1 MKAQVAIEYLIIVSV
16 AIIVLLPLIIYANE
30 MIRNYN
36 EETKI
41 SLAKNAV
48 KKLGESADWVYS
60 QGQPAKLTTEVY
72 FPEGITQASLE
83 NNTILLRMKI
93 LSGISDIYY
102 STISPL
108 NGSIPS
114 NAGYYTI
121 SIIAYQNYVNISW

>member
-1 MKAQVAIEYLIIVSV
+1 MKAQVSIEYLIIVSV
-16 AIIVLLPLIIYANE
+16 AIMILLPLIIYVNE

-60 QGQPAKLTTEVY
+60 QGEPAKMETEVY
-72 FPEGITQASLE
+72 FPEGIAQTSLE
-83 NNTILLRMKI
+83 NNTILLRMKV
-93 LSGISDIYY
+93 LSGTSDVYY

-114 NAGYYTI
+114 IPGYYTI
-121 SIIAYQNYVNISW
+121 SLVSYQNYVNISW